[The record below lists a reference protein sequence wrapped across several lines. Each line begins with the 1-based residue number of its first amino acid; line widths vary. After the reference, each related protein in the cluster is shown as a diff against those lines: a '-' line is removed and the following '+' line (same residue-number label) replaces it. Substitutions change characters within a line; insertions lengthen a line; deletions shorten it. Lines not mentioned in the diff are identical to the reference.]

1 MSVSARM
8 KRKWGRNTPPLASES
23 SNISL
28 PHTHS
33 KLRAEQVFVPQDVD
47 SRIAR
52 RFSVFCDEAGQY
64 DIRRDD
70 AVIEMLPLL
79 VRAGCSDPVSEDKI
93 NEALDKA
100 CGEDATRIDLAG
112 FTTAF
117 HLLEKE
123 LAPAPLPLPAEWP
136 ARFNEA
142 AAPAARISSRVAAK
156 VIVKLYKD
164 CKAAE
169 RGESKGPPL
178 SFTTTMPMLDEMNV
192 RQLCEEHAGDDGAV
206 GLDGFVTACRQV
218 FFGIG
223 NTIAA

>member
-8 KRKWGRNTPPLASES
+8 KRKLGRSSGLPSES
-23 SNISL
+23 SLVSIPNA
-28 PHTHS
+28 T
-33 KLRAEQVFVPQDVD
+33 KAKAERVFVPQDVD

-93 NEALDKA
+93 SEALDKA

-117 HLLEKE
+117 HILEKE

-142 AAPAARISSRVAAK
+142 AAPAARVSTRVAAK
-156 VIVKLYKD
+156 VIVKLFKD

-169 RGESKGPPL
+169 RGESNGPAL
-178 SFTTTMPMLDEMNV
+178 SFTTKMPAMAEADV
-192 RQLCEEHAGDDGAV
+192 RELVASHAGEDGTV
-206 GLDGFVTACRQV
+206 GLDGFVNASRQV
-218 FFGIG
+218 FFGKVY
-223 NTIAA
+223 